1 MSQAG
6 RNGAN
11 GTKQASG
18 KEADTQVEYIRLN
31 ERQII
36 IKTTRPGEEP
46 VETIAAVFP
55 SRNGYHDK

>member
-11 GTKQASG
+11 GTEEPSG
-18 KEADTQVEYIRLN
+18 QEAATKVEYIRLN
-31 ERQII
+31 ERQIT
-36 IKTTRPGEEP
+36 IKTTRPGEKP